1 MEGKM
6 KNWLTFPVT
15 VLLLLPLALLAQTNE
30 WATQY
35 VTFDDA
41 VNGTENRTPSVGVVG
56 PNNFVALVA
65 RGSSAGGNLINYL
78 VGYSGADSANGR
90 LNAPPAGGIGSW
102 EFALDKINLTDAFQL
117 AGGPD
122 NLVYLANND
131 VSHNILVFE
140 LTSTEVAGSQ
150 YRMQTGDA
158 DIWAIDVDANGYVYV
173 CTVNGDDTNTEEV
186 KVYPPVTDANAA
198 WATTH
203 DSAPMSTIDLP
214 PGEYR
219 GIAASGDGSQVFVSQ
234 SSERKMLKFTGSPT
248 GGYSADN
255 SFDLTLDPS
264 DVGTNEAG
272 TFTPTLLGLSYLD
285 NPGIVFAA
293 ADTLFFAGESG
304 GGYPYGRIY
313 VIDGATGANVD
324 TIDVAQWNFDHA
336 GGYSSGSSDG
346 LWSGYTSTYDTDVE
360 AFEQALYFQS
370 YYGWQVE
377 KWRYDG
383 DLSLIVS
390 VEQIAQTIPATFALK
405 QNYPNPFNPS
415 TAIEFDLQ
423 NTALVT
429 LTVYNTLG
437 QKVATLVNERLTPGA
452 YKTIF
457 NSNEIPNGIYYYTL
471 EAGLLKTTKK
481 MALIR

>member
-1 MEGKM
+1 M
-6 KNWLTFPVT
+6 KNLLLTSVV

-41 VNGTENRTPSVGVVG
+41 INGTENRTPSVGVVG
-56 PNNFVALVA
+56 PNNFVGLVT
-65 RGSSAGGNLINYL
+65 RGSSAGGDLINYL

-90 LNAPPAGGIGSW
+90 LNGPPAGGVGSW
-102 EFALDKINLTDAFQL
+102 EFALDKVDLTDAFQL

-131 VSHNILVFE
+131 VFHNILVFE

-158 DIWAIDVDANGYVYV
+158 DIWAIDVDANGYVFV

-203 DSAPMSTIDLP
+203 DSAPMATIDLP
-214 PGEYR
+214 SGEYR
-219 GIAASGDGSQVFVSQ
+219 GIAASAGGSQVFVSQ
-234 SSERKMLKFTGSPT
+234 SSERKMIKFTGSPT

-255 SFDLTLDPS
+255 SFNLTLDPN
-264 DVGTNEAG
+264 DIGTHEEG

-293 ADTLFFAGESG
+293 ADTLFFPGESS
-304 GGYPYGRIY
+304 GGYPYGRVY

-336 GGYSSGSSDG
+336 GDYSSGSNDG
-346 LWSGYTSTYDTDVE
+346 LWSGFTSTYDTDVE
-360 AFEQALYFQS
+360 AFDQAVYSQS
-370 YYGWQVE
+370 HYGWAVD

-415 TAIEFDLQ
+415 TSIEFDLQ
-423 NTALVT
+423 NTAHVT
-429 LTVYNTLG
+429 LSVYNTLG
-437 QKVATLVNERLTPGA
+437 QKVATLVNERLTPGG
-452 YKTIF
+452 YKAVF
-457 NSNEIPNGIYYYTL
+457 NATEIPNGIYYYTL
-471 EAGLLKTTKK
+471 ETGSFKTTKK
-481 MALIR
+481 MVLIK